1 MSFFVVKKA
10 MIRFI
15 FLCFLFFISLNGYS
29 QLQRKVQFG
38 ARVEYVTENGNSGCK
53 VQQVVRGTSVALKLQ
68 EKDLIVKIGNST
80 FASTD
85 EFIRLFMEYSPDQEV
100 QLTVLRGKKK
110 LVLKA
115 KAIARPYETDD
126 NATVIYDEANY
137 KGGQLRVIIN
147 KPFKETK
154 MPAMLFI
161 PGYTCSSIDEL
172 TNDHPYKRIIDAY
185 VDAGYVTLRIEKS
198 GLGDSKNT
206 PPCESCDLLD
216 EIENFE
222 VGLKKLKTLSYV
234 DTNQI
239 IIVGHSMGGIIA
251 PALSAKNQVAG
262 VVVYGTTAKSW
273 FEYQIEMYRVQN
285 ALAGMNPIEV
295 EQSVLEQYDLNY
307 RYFVKKEKLED
318 LAKDPKADSVL
329 RTSWEYDGKGKIY
342 SRNAEYW
349 RQIQDYP
356 HLENWKNTKAKV
368 LVQFG
373 ESDFQA
379 FSRADH
385 QQIVN
390 TVNHFHPGNAI
401 LKTYPSTDHFF
412 AKSGTMQEAYNKFS
426 NGQIQQLFD
435 EYNQE
440 VGLSAVQWS
449 NDVLSKKDE
458 TILPEKGWKKLNT
471 ERYSGKQ
478 DDIAFINEKEGW
490 YVNGYGSIYHTQ
502 NGGETWEKQLEKK
515 GTFFRCI
522 AFVDSLRGFAGTVG
536 TDYFPDVTDTIPLYG
551 TTDGGKTWNPV
562 SYAGPYVKGL
572 CAMDIVK
579 EQYINHGKIDYKIH
593 IFGVGRVGSPA
604 NMMVSHDGGLTW
616 TSNSMNKEC
625 KMLFDIKMFDKNTGF
640 ACAASDEDM
649 GKSNALILKTSNGGK
664 TWKKVYQSKRPFE
677 GTWKASFPTEKTG
690 YVTIQ
695 SYNPDPNVKQQ
706 RIAKTT
712 DGGETWK
719 EINLVENAG
728 AREFGIGFIDE
739 NHGFVGTMNSGYETK
754 DGGLTWTPINLGM
767 ACNKIRIYRDANGKI
782 YGYAIGVEVLKF

>member
-1 MSFFVVKKA
+1 MP
-10 MIRFI
+10 RFI
-15 FLCFLFFISLNGYS
+15 LFLLFGISLFQTS
-29 QLQRKVQFG
+29 AQLTRKPLFG
-38 ARVEYVTENGNSGCK
+38 ARIEYVNENATSGCK
-53 VQQVVRGTSVALKLQ
+53 VVQVVRGTSVELKLQ
-68 EKDLIVKIGNST
+68 ENDIILKIGDKDFKS
-80 FASTD
+80 SE
-85 EFIRLFMEYSPDQEV
+85 EFTKLFLNCTPGQEV
-100 QLTVLRGKKK
+100 QLSVLRGKKK
-110 LVLKA
+110 ITLKA
-115 KAIARPYETDD
+115 KVVARPFETDD
-126 NATVIYDEANY
+126 NAEVIYDEANFR
-137 KGGQLRVIIN
+137 GGQLRVIIN
-147 KPFKETK
+147 KPFKENK
-154 MPAMLFI
+154 MPAMLFV

-185 VDAGYVTLRIEKS
+185 VDAGYTTMRIEKS

-222 VGLKKLKTLSYV
+222 VGLKKLKTLPYV

-239 IIVGHSMGGIIA
+239 IIVGHSMGGIIV
-251 PALSAKNQVAG
+251 PAISAKNNVAG

-273 FEYQIEMYRVQN
+273 FEYQLEMYRVQN

-295 EQSVLEQYDLNY
+295 EQSVVEQYDLNY
-307 RYFVKKEKLED
+307 RYFVQKESLEE
-318 LAKDPKADSVL
+318 LAKDAKADSVL
-329 RTSWEYDGKGKIY
+329 RSVWGYDGKGKIY
-342 SRNAEYW
+342 DRNAEYW

-379 FSRADH
+379 FSKADH

-390 TVNHFHPGNAI
+390 TVNYFHPGNATLI
-401 LKTYPSTDHFF
+401 SYPSTDHYF
-412 AKSGTMQEAYNKFS
+412 AKSGTMQEAYDKFV

-440 VGLSAVQWS
+440 VGLSAVKWS
-449 NDVLSKKDE
+449 NEILSKKDE
-458 TILPEKGWKKLNT
+458 VIVTEKGWKKINT
-471 ERYSGKQ
+471 ERYPGKQ
-478 DDIAFINEKEGW
+478 DDITFINEKEGW

-536 TDYFPDVTDTIPLYG
+536 TDYFPNVTDTIPLYG
-551 TTDGGKTWNPV
+551 TSDGGKTWNPV

-579 EQYINHGKIDYKIH
+579 EQFINHGKTDYKVH
-593 IFGVGRVGSPA
+593 IYAVGRVGSPA
-604 NMMVSHDGGLTW
+604 NLMVSHDGGLTW
-616 TSNSMNKEC
+616 TSNSMNKDC
-625 KMLFDIKMFDKNTGF
+625 KMLFDIKMFDKNNGF
-640 ACAASDEDM
+640 ACAASDEDLE
-649 GKSNALILKTSNGGK
+649 KSNAVILKTSDGGK
-664 TWKKVYQSKRPFE
+664 SWKKVYQSERPFE
-677 GTWKASFPTEKTG
+677 CTWKASFPTKDVG

-695 SYNPDPNVKQQ
+695 SYNPDSNVKQQ

-712 DGGETWK
+712 DGGNTWN
-719 EINLVENAG
+719 EINLIEDAG

-754 DGGLTWTPINLGM
+754 DGGLTWAPVNLGK
-767 ACNKIRIYRDANGKI
+767 ACNKIRIYKDASGKV
-782 YGYAIGVEVLKF
+782 YGYSIGVDVMKGVFE

>member
-1 MSFFVVKKA
+1 MKN
-10 MIRFI
+10 
-15 FLCFLFFISLNGYS
+15 LFLFFSICSLNLLFS
-29 QLQRKVQFG
+29 QSLQRKVSFG
-38 ARVEYVTENGNSGCK
+38 ARVEYVTENGTSGCK
-53 VQQVVRGTSVALKLQ
+53 VKQVARGTSVALKLQ

-85 EFIRLFMEYSPDQEV
+85 EFTQQFLTYSPNQEV
-100 QLTVLRGKKK
+100 QVTVLRGKKK
-110 LVLKA
+110 LILKA
-115 KAIARPYETDD
+115 KAVARPYETDD
-126 NATVIYDEANY
+126 NATVIYDEVAY

-147 KPFKETK
+147 KPFKENK

-161 PGYTCSSIDEL
+161 PGYTCSSIDDL
-172 TNDHPYKRIIDAY
+172 PNYHPYKRIVDAY
-185 VDAGYVTLRIEKS
+185 VDAGYVTLRVEKS

-222 VGLKKLKTLSYV
+222 AGLKKLKSLPYV
-234 DTNQI
+234 DPNQI
-239 IIVGHSMGGIIA
+239 IIVGHSMGGIVA
-251 PALSAKNQVAG
+251 PAISAKNKVAG

-285 ALAGMNPIEV
+285 ALSGMNPIEV
-295 EQSVLEQYDLNY
+295 EQSVIAQYDLNY

-318 LAKDPKADSVL
+318 IAKETKADSIL

-356 HLENWKNTKAKV
+356 HLENWKNTTAKV

-379 FSRADH
+379 FSKADH

-390 TVNHFHPGNAI
+390 TVNFFNPGNAT
-401 LKTYPSTDHFF
+401 LMTYPSTDHFY

-440 VGLSAVQWS
+440 VGLSAVKWS
-449 NDVLSKKDE
+449 NEVLSKKDV
-458 TILPEKGWKKLNT
+458 TTLPEKGWKKLNT
-471 ERYSGKQ
+471 ERYPGKQ
-478 DDIAFINEKEGW
+478 DDITFINEKEGW
-490 YVNGYGSIYHTQ
+490 YVNGYGSIYNTK

-515 GTFFRCI
+515 GTFFRSI
-522 AFVDSLRGFAGTVG
+522 AFVDNLVGFAGTVG
-536 TDYFPDVTDTIPLYG
+536 TDYFPNVTDSIPLYG
-551 TTDGGKTWNPV
+551 TRDGGKTWKPV
-562 SYAGPYVKGL
+562 DYKGPYVKGL
-572 CAMDIVK
+572 CAIDIVK

-593 IFGVGRVGSPA
+593 IYAVGRVGSPA
-604 NMMVSHDGGLTW
+604 NMMVSHDGGETW
-616 TSNSMNKEC
+616 TSNSMNNDC
-625 KMLFDIKMFDKNTGF
+625 KMLFDIKMFDKNNGF
-640 ACAASDEDM
+640 VCAASDEDM
-649 GKSNALILKTSNGGK
+649 EKSNALILKTSDGGK
-664 TWKKVYQSKRPFE
+664 TWKKVYQSNRPFE
-677 GTWKASFPTEKTG
+677 GTWKASFPTKEVG

-712 DGGETWK
+712 DGGETWN
-719 EINLVENAG
+719 EINLVEDAG

-739 NHGFVGTMNSGYETK
+739 NHGFVGTMNTGYETK
-754 DGGLTWTPINLGM
+754 DGGKTWTKVNLGM
-767 ACNKIRIYRDANGKI
+767 ACNKIRIYKDANGKT
-782 YGYAIGVEVLKF
+782 YGYAIGVDVLKGEF

>member
-1 MSFFVVKKA
+1 MKN
-10 MIRFI
+10 
-15 FLCFLFFISLNGYS
+15 LFLFFSICSLNLLFS
-29 QLQRKVQFG
+29 QSLQRKVQFG
-38 ARVEYVTENGNSGCK
+38 ARVEYVTENGTSGCK
-53 VQQVVRGTSVALKLQ
+53 VKQVARGTSVALKLL
-68 EKDLIVKIGNST
+68 ENDLIVKIGNST

-85 EFIRLFMEYSPDQEV
+85 EFTQKFLTYSPNQEV

-115 KAIARPYETDD
+115 KAVARPYETDD
-126 NATVIYDEANY
+126 NATVIYDEVAY

-147 KPFKETK
+147 KPFKENK

-161 PGYTCSSIDEL
+161 PGYTCSSIDDL
-172 TNDHPYKRIIDAY
+172 PTYHPYKRIVDAY
-185 VDAGYVTLRIEKS
+185 VDAGYVTLRVEKS

-222 VGLKKLKTLSYV
+222 VGLKKLKSLPYV
-234 DTNQI
+234 DPNQI
-239 IIVGHSMGGIIA
+239 IIVGHSMGGIVA
-251 PALSAKNQVAG
+251 PAISAKNKVAG

-285 ALAGMNPIEV
+285 ALSGMNPIEV
-295 EQSVLEQYDLNY
+295 EQSVIAQYDLNY

-318 LAKDPKADSVL
+318 IAKETKADSIL

-356 HLENWKNTKAKV
+356 HLENWKNTTAKV

-379 FSRADH
+379 FSKADH

-390 TVNHFHPGNAI
+390 TVNFFNPGNAT
-401 LKTYPSTDHFF
+401 LMTYPSTDHFY

-440 VGLSAVQWS
+440 VGLSAVKWS
-449 NDVLSKKDE
+449 NEVLSKKDV
-458 TILPEKGWKKLNT
+458 TTLPEKGWKKLNT
-471 ERYSGKQ
+471 ERYPGKQ
-478 DDIAFINEKEGW
+478 DDITFINEKEGW
-490 YVNGYGSIYHTQ
+490 YVNGYGSIYNTK

-515 GTFFRCI
+515 GTFFRTI
-522 AFVDSLRGFAGTVG
+522 AFVDNLVGFAGTVG
-536 TDYFPDVTDTIPLYG
+536 TDYFPNVTDSIPLYG
-551 TTDGGKTWNPV
+551 TRDGGKTWKPV
-562 SYAGPYVKGL
+562 DYKGPYVKGL
-572 CAMDIVK
+572 CAIDIVK

-593 IFGVGRVGSPA
+593 IYAVGRVGSPA
-604 NMMVSHDGGLTW
+604 NMMVSHDGGATW
-616 TSNSMNKEC
+616 TSNSMNNDC
-625 KMLFDIKMFDKNTGF
+625 KMLFDIKMFDKNNGF
-640 ACAASDEDM
+640 VCAASDEDM
-649 GKSNALILKTSNGGK
+649 EKSNALILKTSDGGK
-664 TWKKVYQSKRPFE
+664 TWKKVYQSNRPFE
-677 GTWKASFPTEKTG
+677 GTWKASFPTKEVG

-719 EINLVENAG
+719 EINLVEDAG

-739 NHGFVGTMNSGYETK
+739 NHGFVGTMNTGYETK
-754 DGGLTWTPINLGM
+754 DGGKTWTKVNLGM
-767 ACNKIRIYRDANGKI
+767 ACNKIRIYKDANGKV
-782 YGYAIGVEVLKF
+782 YGYAIGVDVLKGEF

>member
-1 MSFFVVKKA
+1 
-10 MIRFI
+10 MIRLI
-15 FLCFLFFISLNGYS
+15 YLCFLFFISVNGYS

-38 ARVEYVTENGNSGCK
+38 ARVEYVTENGTSGCK
-53 VQQVVRGTSVALKLQ
+53 VLQVARGTSVALKLQ

-80 FASTD
+80 FASTA
-85 EFIRLFMEYSPDQEV
+85 EFNQQFLTYSPNQEV
-100 QLTVLRGKKK
+100 QLTVLRGKNK

-115 KAIARPYETDD
+115 KAVARPYETDD
-126 NATVIYDEANY
+126 NATVIYDEAPY

-147 KPFKETK
+147 KPIKENK

-161 PGYTCSSIDEL
+161 PGYTCSSIDDL
-172 TNDHPYKRIIDAY
+172 SNNHPYKRIVDAY

-206 PPCESCDLLD
+206 HPCESCDLLD

-222 VGLKKLKTLSYV
+222 VGLKKLKSLPYV
-234 DTNQI
+234 DSNQI
-239 IIVGHSMGGIIA
+239 IIVGHSMGGIVA
-251 PALSAKNQVAG
+251 PAISAKNKVAG

-295 EQSVLEQYDLNY
+295 EQSVIAQYDLNY
-307 RYFVKKEKLED
+307 RYFLKKEKLED
-318 LAKDPKADSVL
+318 IAKDTKADSIL

-390 TVNHFHPGNAI
+390 TVNYFNPGNAT
-401 LKTYPSTDHFF
+401 LMTYPSTDHFF
-412 AKSGTMQEAYNKFS
+412 AKSGTSQEAYNKFA

-435 EYNQE
+435 EYNHE
-440 VGLSAVQWS
+440 VGLSAVKWS
-449 NDVLSKKDE
+449 NEILSKKDE
-458 TILPEKGWKKLNT
+458 VRLPEKGWKKLNT
-471 ERYSGKQ
+471 ERYPGKQ
-478 DDIAFINEKEGW
+478 DDITFINENEGW
-490 YVNGYGSIYHTQ
+490 YVNGYGSIYHTK
-502 NGGETWEKQLEKK
+502 NSGETWEKQLEKK

-551 TTDGGKTWNPV
+551 TIDGGKTWNPV

-579 EQYINHGKIDYKIH
+579 EQYINHGKSDYKIH
-593 IFGVGRVGSPA
+593 IYGVGRVGSPA
-604 NMMVSHDGGLTW
+604 NMMVSHDGGLNW
-616 TSNSMNKEC
+616 TSNSMNKDC
-625 KMLFDIKMFDKNTGF
+625 KMLFDIKMFDKNNGIV
-640 ACAASDEDM
+640 CAASDEDM
-649 GKSNALILKTSNGGK
+649 EKSNALILKTSDGGK
-664 TWKKVYQSKRPFE
+664 TWKKVYQSNRPFE
-677 GTWKASFPTEKTG
+677 GTWKASFPTKEVG

-712 DGGETWK
+712 DGGETWN
-719 EINLVENAG
+719 EINLVEDAG

-754 DGGLTWTPINLGM
+754 DGGKTWTKVNLGM
-767 ACNKIRIYRDANGKI
+767 ACNKIRIYKDANRKV
-782 YGYAIGVEVLKF
+782 YGYAIGVDVMKGEF

>member
-1 MSFFVVKKA
+1 MKN
-10 MIRFI
+10 
-15 FLCFLFFISLNGYS
+15 LFLFFSICSFNLLYSQSLN
-29 QLQRKVQFG
+29 RKVQFG
-38 ARVEYVTENGNSGCK
+38 ARVEYVTENGISGCK
-53 VQQVVRGTSVALKLQ
+53 VLQVARGTSVKLKLQ

-80 FASTD
+80 FTSTE
-85 EFIRLFMEYSPDQEV
+85 EFTQQFLTYAPNQEV
-100 QLTVLRGKKK
+100 QLTVLRNQKN

-115 KAIARPYETDD
+115 KALARPYETDD
-126 NATVIYDEANY
+126 NATVIYDEVAY

-147 KPFKETK
+147 KPFKENK

-172 TNDHPYKRIIDAY
+172 TNYHPYKRIVDAY

-206 PPCESCDLLD
+206 PPCGDCDLLD

-222 VGLKKLKTLSYV
+222 VGLKKLKSLPYV
-234 DTNQI
+234 DPNQI
-239 IIVGHSMGGIIA
+239 IIVGHSMGGIVA
-251 PALSAKNQVAG
+251 PAISAKNKVAG

-285 ALAGMNPIEV
+285 ELAGLNPIEV
-295 EQSVLEQYDLNY
+295 EQSVIAQYDVNY

-318 LAKDPKADSVL
+318 IAKNSAADSIL
-329 RTSWEYDGKGKIY
+329 RNSWEYDGKGKIY

-356 HLENWKNTKAKV
+356 HLQNWKNTTAKV

-379 FSRADH
+379 FSKADH

-390 TVNHFHPGNAI
+390 TVNFFNPGNATLI
-401 LKTYPSTDHFF
+401 TYPSTDHYF

-440 VGLSAVQWS
+440 VGLSAVKWS
-449 NDVLSKKDE
+449 NEVIAKKDE
-458 TILPEKGWKKLNT
+458 IKVPVKGWKKLKT
-471 ERYSGKQ
+471 ERYPGKQ
-478 DDIAFINEKEGW
+478 DDITFINENEGW
-490 YVNGYGSIYHTQ
+490 YVNGYGSIYHTK

-522 AFVDSLRGFAGTVG
+522 AFVDSLVGFAGTVG
-536 TDYFPDVTDTIPLYG
+536 TDYFPDVADTIPLYG
-551 TTDGGKTWNPV
+551 TKDGGKTWRSV
-562 SYAGPYVKGL
+562 SYTGAYVKGL
-572 CAMDIVK
+572 CAIDIVR

-593 IFGVGRVGSPA
+593 IYAVGRVGSPA
-604 NMMVSHDGGLTW
+604 NMMVSHDGGATW
-616 TSNSMNKEC
+616 TSNSMNNDC
-625 KMLFDIKMFDKNTGF
+625 KMLFDIKMFDKNNGIV
-640 ACAASDEDM
+640 CAASDEDLE
-649 GKSNALILKTSNGGK
+649 KSNALILKTSDGGK
-664 TWKKVYQSKRPFE
+664 TWKKVYQSNRPFE
-677 GTWKASFPTEKTG
+677 GTWKASFPTKELG

-712 DGGETWK
+712 DGGETWN
-719 EINLVENAG
+719 EINLVEDAG

-754 DGGLTWTPINLGM
+754 DGGKTWAKVNLGM
-767 ACNKIRIYRDANGKI
+767 ACNKIRIYKNANGKT
-782 YGYAIGVEVLKF
+782 YGYAIGVDVLKGEF

>member
-1 MSFFVVKKA
+1 
-10 MIRFI
+10 MIRLI
-15 FLCFLFFISLNGYS
+15 YLCFLFFISVNGYS

-38 ARVEYVTENGNSGCK
+38 ARVEFVTENGASGCK
-53 VQQVVRGTSVALKLQ
+53 VLQVVRGTSAALKLQ

-85 EFIRLFMEYSPDQEV
+85 EFTRLFTGYSPDQEV

-115 KAIARPYETDD
+115 KAVARRYETDD
-126 NATVIYDEANY
+126 NASVIYDEAPY

-147 KPFKETK
+147 KPFKENK

-172 TNDHPYKRIIDAY
+172 TNDHPYKRIVDAY

-222 VGLKKLKTLSYV
+222 VGLKKLKSLPYV

-251 PALSAKNQVAG
+251 PAISAKNKVAG

-273 FEYQIEMYRVQN
+273 FEYQIEMHRVQN

-295 EQSVLEQYDLNY
+295 EQSVIEQYDLNY

-329 RTSWEYDGKGKIY
+329 RMSWEYDGNGKIY

-379 FSRADH
+379 FSKADH

-390 TVNHFHPGNAI
+390 TINYFNPGNAT
-401 LKTYPSTDHFF
+401 LMTYPSTDHFF
-412 AKSGTMQEAYNKFS
+412 AKSGTMQEAYNKFA

-435 EYNQE
+435 EYNNE
-440 VGLSAVQWS
+440 VGLSAVKWS
-449 NDVLSKKDE
+449 NEILSKKDE
-458 TILPEKGWKKLNT
+458 VELTEKGWKKLDT
-471 ERYSGKQ
+471 ERYPGKQ
-478 DDIAFINEKEGW
+478 DDIAFIGENEGW
-490 YVNGYGSIYHTQ
+490 YVNGYGSIYHTK
-502 NGGETWEKQLEKK
+502 NGGVTWEKQLEKK

-522 AFVDSLRGFAGTVG
+522 AFVDSLNGFAGTVG
-536 TDYFPDVTDTIPLYG
+536 TDYFPNVTDSIPLYG
-551 TTDGGKTWNPV
+551 TRDGGKTWMPV
-562 SYAGPYVKGL
+562 DYKGPYVKGL
-572 CAMDIVK
+572 CAIDIVK

-593 IFGVGRVGSPA
+593 IYAVGRVGSPA
-604 NMMVSHDGGLTW
+604 NMMVSHDGGETW
-616 TSNSMNKEC
+616 TSNSMNNDC
-625 KMLFDIKMFDKNTGF
+625 KMLFDIKMFDKNYGF
-640 ACAASDEDM
+640 VCAASDEDM
-649 GKSNALILKTSNGGK
+649 EKSNALILKTRDGGK
-664 TWKKVYQSKRPFE
+664 TWKKVYQSNRPFE
-677 GTWKASFPTEKTG
+677 GTWKASFPTKEVG

-695 SYNPDPNVKQQ
+695 SYNPNPNVKQQ

-712 DGGETWK
+712 DGGETWQ
-719 EINLVENAG
+719 EINLVADAG

-739 NHGFVGTMNSGYETK
+739 NHGFVGTMNTGYETK
-754 DGGLTWTPINLGM
+754 DGGKTWTTVNLGM
-767 ACNKIRIYRDANGKI
+767 ACNKIRIYKDANGKT
-782 YGYAIGVEVLKF
+782 YGYAIGVDVMKGEF

>member
-1 MSFFVVKKA
+1 MP
-10 MIRFI
+10 RFI
-15 FLCFLFFISLNGYS
+15 LFLLFGISLFQTS
-29 QLQRKVQFG
+29 AQLTRKPLFG
-38 ARVEYVTENGNSGCK
+38 ARIEYVNENATSGCK
-53 VQQVVRGTSVALKLQ
+53 VVQVVRGTSVELKLQ
-68 EKDLIVKIGNST
+68 ENDIILKIGDKDFKS
-80 FASTD
+80 SE
-85 EFIRLFMEYSPDQEV
+85 EFTKLFLNYTPGQEV
-100 QLTVLRGKKK
+100 QLSVLRGKKK
-110 LVLKA
+110 ITLKA
-115 KAIARPYETDD
+115 KVVARPFETDD
-126 NATVIYDEANY
+126 NAEVIYDEANFR
-137 KGGQLRVIIN
+137 GGQLRVIIN
-147 KPFKETK
+147 KPFKENK
-154 MPAMLFI
+154 MPAMLFV

-185 VDAGYVTLRIEKS
+185 VDAGYTTMRIEKS

-222 VGLKKLKTLSYV
+222 VGLKKLKTLPYV

-239 IIVGHSMGGIIA
+239 IIVGHSMGGIIV
-251 PALSAKNQVAG
+251 PAISAKNNVAG

-273 FEYQIEMYRVQN
+273 FEYQLEMYRVQN

-295 EQSVLEQYDLNY
+295 EQSVVEQYDLNY
-307 RYFVKKEKLED
+307 RYFVQKESLEE
-318 LAKDPKADSVL
+318 LAKDAKADSVL
-329 RTSWEYDGKGKIY
+329 RSVWGYDGKGKIY
-342 SRNAEYW
+342 DRNAEYW

-379 FSRADH
+379 FSKADH

-390 TVNHFHPGNAI
+390 TVNYFHPGNATLI
-401 LKTYPSTDHFF
+401 SYPSTDHYF
-412 AKSGTMQEAYNKFS
+412 AKSGTMQEAYDKFV

-440 VGLSAVQWS
+440 VGLSAVKWS
-449 NDVLSKKDE
+449 NEILSKKDE
-458 TILPEKGWKKLNT
+458 VIVTEKGWKKINT
-471 ERYSGKQ
+471 ERYPGKQ
-478 DDIAFINEKEGW
+478 DDITFINEKEGW

-536 TDYFPDVTDTIPLYG
+536 TDYFPNVTDTIPLYG
-551 TTDGGKTWNPV
+551 TSDGGKTWNPV

-579 EQYINHGKIDYKIH
+579 EQFINHGKTDYKVH
-593 IFGVGRVGSPA
+593 IYAVGRVGSPA
-604 NMMVSHDGGLTW
+604 NLMVSHDGGLTW
-616 TSNSMNKEC
+616 TSNSMNKDC
-625 KMLFDIKMFDKNTGF
+625 KMLFDIKMFDKNNGF
-640 ACAASDEDM
+640 ACAASDEDLE
-649 GKSNALILKTSNGGK
+649 KSNAVILKTSDGGK
-664 TWKKVYQSKRPFE
+664 SWKKVYQSERPFE
-677 GTWKASFPTEKTG
+677 CTWKASFPTKDVG

-695 SYNPDPNVKQQ
+695 SYNPDSNVKQQ

-712 DGGETWK
+712 DGGNTWN
-719 EINLVENAG
+719 EINLIEDAG

-754 DGGLTWTPINLGM
+754 DGGLTWAPVNLGK
-767 ACNKIRIYRDANGKI
+767 ACNKIRIYKDASGKV
-782 YGYAIGVEVLKF
+782 YGYSIGVDVMKGVFE

>member
-1 MSFFVVKKA
+1 MKN
-10 MIRFI
+10 
-15 FLCFLFFISLNGYS
+15 LFLFFSICSLNLLFS
-29 QLQRKVQFG
+29 QSLQRKVQFG
-38 ARVEYVTENGNSGCK
+38 ARVEYVTENGTSGCK
-53 VQQVVRGTSVALKLQ
+53 VLQVARGTSVALKLQ

-85 EFIRLFMEYSPDQEV
+85 EFTQQFLTYSPNQEV
-100 QLTVLRGKKK
+100 QVTVLRGKKK
-110 LVLKA
+110 LILKA
-115 KAIARPYETDD
+115 KAVARPYETDD
-126 NATVIYDEANY
+126 NATVIYDEVAY

-147 KPFKETK
+147 KPFKENK

-161 PGYTCSSIDEL
+161 PGYTCSSIDDL
-172 TNDHPYKRIIDAY
+172 PTYHPYKRIVDAY
-185 VDAGYVTLRIEKS
+185 VDAGYVTLRVEKS

-222 VGLKKLKTLSYV
+222 VGLKKLKSLPYV
-234 DTNQI
+234 DPNQI
-239 IIVGHSMGGIIA
+239 IIVGHSMGGIVA
-251 PALSAKNQVAG
+251 PAISAKNKVAG

-285 ALAGMNPIEV
+285 ALSGMNPIEV
-295 EQSVLEQYDLNY
+295 EQSVIAQYDLNY

-318 LAKDPKADSVL
+318 IAKETKADSIL

-356 HLENWKNTKAKV
+356 HLENWKNTTAKV

-379 FSRADH
+379 FSKADH

-390 TVNHFHPGNAI
+390 TVNFFNPGKAT
-401 LKTYPSTDHFF
+401 LMTYPSTDHFY

-440 VGLSAVQWS
+440 VGLSAVKWS
-449 NDVLSKKDE
+449 NEVLSKKDV
-458 TILPEKGWKKLNT
+458 TTLPEKGWKKLNT
-471 ERYSGKQ
+471 ERYPGKQ
-478 DDIAFINEKEGW
+478 DDITFINEKEGW
-490 YVNGYGSIYHTQ
+490 YVNGYGSIYNTK

-515 GTFFRCI
+515 GTFFRTI
-522 AFVDSLRGFAGTVG
+522 AFVDNLVGFAGTVG
-536 TDYFPDVTDTIPLYG
+536 TDYFPNVTDSIPLYG
-551 TTDGGKTWNPV
+551 TRDGGKTWKSV
-562 SYAGPYVKGL
+562 DYKGPYVKGL
-572 CAMDIVK
+572 CAIDIVK

-593 IFGVGRVGSPA
+593 IYAVGRVGSPA
-604 NMMVSHDGGLTW
+604 NMMVSHDGGATW
-616 TSNSMNKEC
+616 TSNSMNNDC
-625 KMLFDIKMFDKNTGF
+625 KMLFDIKMFDKNNGF
-640 ACAASDEDM
+640 VCAASDEDM
-649 GKSNALILKTSNGGK
+649 EKSNALILKTSDGGK
-664 TWKKVYQSKRPFE
+664 TWKKVYQSNRPFE
-677 GTWKASFPTEKTG
+677 GTWKASFPTKEVG

-695 SYNPDPNVKQQ
+695 SYNPDPSVKQQ

-712 DGGETWK
+712 DGGETWN
-719 EINLVENAG
+719 EINLVEDAG

-739 NHGFVGTMNSGYETK
+739 NHGFVGTMNTGYETK
-754 DGGLTWTPINLGM
+754 DGGKTWTKVNLGM
-767 ACNKIRIYRDANGKI
+767 ACNKIRIYKDANWKT
-782 YGYAIGVEVLKF
+782 YGYAIGVDVFKFN

>member
-1 MSFFVVKKA
+1 
-10 MIRFI
+10 MIRLI
-15 FLCFLFFISLNGYS
+15 YLCFLFFISVNGYS

-38 ARVEYVTENGNSGCK
+38 ARVEFVTENGASGCK
-53 VQQVVRGTSVALKLQ
+53 VLQVVRGTSAALKLQ

-85 EFIRLFMEYSPDQEV
+85 EFTRLFTGYSPDQEV

-115 KAIARPYETDD
+115 KAVARRYETDD
-126 NATVIYDEANY
+126 NASVIYDEAPY

-147 KPFKETK
+147 KPFKENK

-172 TNDHPYKRIIDAY
+172 TNDHPYKRIVDAY

-222 VGLKKLKTLSYV
+222 VGLKKLKSLPYV

-251 PALSAKNQVAG
+251 PAISAKNKVAG

-273 FEYQIEMYRVQN
+273 FEYQIEMHRVQN

-295 EQSVLEQYDLNY
+295 EQSVIEQYDLNY

-329 RTSWEYDGKGKIY
+329 RMNWEYDGNGKIY

-379 FSRADH
+379 FSKADH

-390 TVNHFHPGNAI
+390 TVNYFNPGNAT
-401 LKTYPSTDHFF
+401 LMTYPSTDHFF
-412 AKSGTMQEAYNKFS
+412 AKSGTMQEAYNKFA

-435 EYNQE
+435 EYNNE
-440 VGLSAVQWS
+440 VGLSAVKWS
-449 NDVLSKKDE
+449 NEILSKKDE
-458 TILPEKGWKKLNT
+458 VELTEKGWKKLDT
-471 ERYSGKQ
+471 ERYPGKQ
-478 DDIAFINEKEGW
+478 DDITFIGENEGW
-490 YVNGYGSIYHTQ
+490 YVNGYGSIYHTK
-502 NGGETWEKQLEKK
+502 NGGVTWEKQLEKK

-522 AFVDSLRGFAGTVG
+522 AFVDSLNGFAGTVG
-536 TDYFPDVTDTIPLYG
+536 TDYFPNVTDSIPLYG
-551 TTDGGKTWNPV
+551 TRDGGKTWMPV
-562 SYAGPYVKGL
+562 DYKGPYVKGL
-572 CAMDIVK
+572 CAIDIVK

-593 IFGVGRVGSPA
+593 IYAVGRVGSPA
-604 NMMVSHDGGLTW
+604 NMMVSHDGGETW
-616 TSNSMNKEC
+616 TSNSMNNDC
-625 KMLFDIKMFDKNTGF
+625 KMLFDIKMFDKNYGF
-640 ACAASDEDM
+640 VCAASDEDM
-649 GKSNALILKTSNGGK
+649 EKSNALILKTRDGGK
-664 TWKKVYQSKRPFE
+664 TWKKVYQSNRPFE
-677 GTWKASFPTEKTG
+677 GTWKASFPTKEVG

-695 SYNPDPNVKQQ
+695 SYNPNPNVKQQ

-712 DGGETWK
+712 DGGETWQ
-719 EINLVENAG
+719 EINLVADAG

-739 NHGFVGTMNSGYETK
+739 NHGFVGTMNTGYETK
-754 DGGLTWTPINLGM
+754 DGGKTWTTVNLGM
-767 ACNKIRIYRDANGKI
+767 ACNKIRIYKDANGKT
-782 YGYAIGVEVLKF
+782 YGYAIGVDVLKGEF

>member
-1 MSFFVVKKA
+1 
-10 MIRFI
+10 MIRLI
-15 FLCFLFFISLNGYS
+15 YLCFLFFISVNGYS

-38 ARVEYVTENGNSGCK
+38 ARVEFVTENGASGCK
-53 VQQVVRGTSVALKLQ
+53 VLQVVRGTSAALKLQ

-85 EFIRLFMEYSPDQEV
+85 EFTRLFTGYSPDQEV

-115 KAIARPYETDD
+115 KAVARRYETDD
-126 NATVIYDEANY
+126 NASVIYDEAPY

-147 KPFKETK
+147 KPFKENK

-172 TNDHPYKRIIDAY
+172 TNDHPYKRIVDAY

-222 VGLKKLKTLSYV
+222 VGLKKLKSLPYV

-251 PALSAKNQVAG
+251 PAISAKNKVAG

-273 FEYQIEMYRVQN
+273 FEYQIEMHRVQN

-295 EQSVLEQYDLNY
+295 EQSVIEQYDLNY

-329 RTSWEYDGKGKIY
+329 RISWEYDGNGKIY

-379 FSRADH
+379 FSKADH

-390 TVNHFHPGNAI
+390 TVNYFNPGNAT
-401 LKTYPSTDHFF
+401 LMTYPSTDHFF
-412 AKSGTMQEAYNKFS
+412 AKSGTMQEAYNKFA

-435 EYNQE
+435 EYNNE
-440 VGLSAVQWS
+440 VGLSAVKWS
-449 NDVLSKKDE
+449 NEILSKKDE
-458 TILPEKGWKKLNT
+458 VELTEKGWKKLDT
-471 ERYSGKQ
+471 ERYPGKQ
-478 DDIAFINEKEGW
+478 DDIAFIGENEGW
-490 YVNGYGSIYHTQ
+490 YVNGYGSIYHTK
-502 NGGETWEKQLEKK
+502 NGGVTWEKQLEKK

-522 AFVDSLRGFAGTVG
+522 AFVDSLNGFAGTVG
-536 TDYFPDVTDTIPLYG
+536 TDYFPNVTDSIPLYG
-551 TTDGGKTWNPV
+551 TRDGGKTWMPV
-562 SYAGPYVKGL
+562 DYKGPYVKGL
-572 CAMDIVK
+572 CAIDIVK

-593 IFGVGRVGSPA
+593 IYAVGRVGSPA
-604 NMMVSHDGGLTW
+604 NMMVSHDGGETW
-616 TSNSMNKEC
+616 TSNSMNNDC
-625 KMLFDIKMFDKNTGF
+625 KMLFDIKMFDKNYGF
-640 ACAASDEDM
+640 VCAASDEDM
-649 GKSNALILKTSNGGK
+649 EKSNALILKTRDGGK
-664 TWKKVYQSKRPFE
+664 TWKKVYQSNRPFE
-677 GTWKASFPTEKTG
+677 GTWKASFPTKEVG

-695 SYNPDPNVKQQ
+695 SYNPNPNVKQQ

-712 DGGETWK
+712 DGGETWQ
-719 EINLVENAG
+719 EINLVADAG

-739 NHGFVGTMNSGYETK
+739 NHGFVGTMNTGYETK
-754 DGGLTWTPINLGM
+754 DGGKTWTTVNLGM
-767 ACNKIRIYRDANGKI
+767 ACNKIRIYKDANGKT
-782 YGYAIGVEVLKF
+782 YGYAIGVDVLKGEF

>member
-1 MSFFVVKKA
+1 
-10 MIRFI
+10 MIRLI
-15 FLCFLFFISLNGYS
+15 YLCFLFFISVNGYS

-38 ARVEYVTENGNSGCK
+38 ARVEFVTENGASGCK
-53 VQQVVRGTSVALKLQ
+53 VLQVVRGTSAALKLQ

-85 EFIRLFMEYSPDQEV
+85 EFTRLFTGYSPDQEV

-115 KAIARPYETDD
+115 KAVARRYETDD
-126 NATVIYDEANY
+126 NASVIYDEAPY

-147 KPFKETK
+147 KPFKENK

-172 TNDHPYKRIIDAY
+172 TNDHPYKRIVDAY

-222 VGLKKLKTLSYV
+222 VGLKKLKSLPYV

-251 PALSAKNQVAG
+251 PAISAKNKVAG

-273 FEYQIEMYRVQN
+273 FEYQIEMHRVQN

-295 EQSVLEQYDLNY
+295 EQSVIEQYDLNY

-329 RTSWEYDGKGKIY
+329 RMSWEYDGNGKIY

-379 FSRADH
+379 FSKADH

-390 TVNHFHPGNAI
+390 TVNYFNPGNAT
-401 LKTYPSTDHFF
+401 LMTYPSTDHFF
-412 AKSGTMQEAYNKFS
+412 AKSGTMQEAYNKFA

-435 EYNQE
+435 EYNNE
-440 VGLSAVQWS
+440 VGLSAVKWS
-449 NDVLSKKDE
+449 NEILSKKDE
-458 TILPEKGWKKLNT
+458 VELTEKGWKKLDT
-471 ERYSGKQ
+471 ERYPGKQ
-478 DDIAFINEKEGW
+478 DDIAFIGENEGW
-490 YVNGYGSIYHTQ
+490 YVNGYGSIYHTK
-502 NGGETWEKQLEKK
+502 NGGVTWEKQLEKK

-522 AFVDSLRGFAGTVG
+522 AFVDSLNGFAGTVG
-536 TDYFPDVTDTIPLYG
+536 TDYFPNVTDSIPLYG
-551 TTDGGKTWNPV
+551 TRDGGKTWMPV
-562 SYAGPYVKGL
+562 DYKGPYVKGL
-572 CAMDIVK
+572 CAIDIVK

-593 IFGVGRVGSPA
+593 IYAVGRVGSPA
-604 NMMVSHDGGLTW
+604 NLMVSHDGGETW
-616 TSNSMNKEC
+616 TSNSMNNDC
-625 KMLFDIKMFDKNTGF
+625 KMLFDIKMFDKNYGF
-640 ACAASDEDM
+640 VCAASDEDM
-649 GKSNALILKTSNGGK
+649 EKSNALILKTRDGGK
-664 TWKKVYQSKRPFE
+664 TWKKVYQSNRPFE
-677 GTWKASFPTEKTG
+677 GTWKASFPTKEVG

-695 SYNPDPNVKQQ
+695 SYNPNPNVKQQ

-712 DGGETWK
+712 DGGETWQ
-719 EINLVENAG
+719 EINLVADAG

-739 NHGFVGTMNSGYETK
+739 NHGFVGTMNTGYETK
-754 DGGLTWTPINLGM
+754 DGGKTWTTVNLGM
-767 ACNKIRIYRDANGKI
+767 ACNKIRIYKDANGKT
-782 YGYAIGVEVLKF
+782 YGYAIGVDVLKGEF

>member
-1 MSFFVVKKA
+1 MLRL
-10 MIRFI
+10 IP
-15 FLCFLFFISLNGYS
+15 LLFFALISLNTLA
-29 QLQRKVQFG
+29 QLQRKPLLG
-38 ARVEYVTENGNSGCK
+38 ARIEYVTENGNSGCK
-53 VQQVVRGTSVALKLQ
+53 VVQVVRGTSVALNLQ
-68 EKDLIVKIGNST
+68 EKDIITKIGEKT
-80 FASTD
+80 FTSAD
-85 EFIRLFMEYSPDQEV
+85 EFISQFLNYEPGKEI
-100 QLTVLRGKKK
+100 QLSVLRGKKK
-110 LVLKA
+110 LTLKA
-115 KAIARPYETDD
+115 KAVARPYETDD

-147 KPFKETK
+147 KPFKENK

-172 TNDHPYKRIIDAY
+172 TSDHPYKRIVDAY

-222 VGLKKLKTLSYV
+222 VGLKKLKSLPYV

-239 IIVGHSMGGIIA
+239 IIVGHSMGGIVA
-251 PALSAKNQVAG
+251 PAISAKHQVAG

-273 FEYQIEMYRVQN
+273 FEYQIEMYRIQN

-307 RYFVKKEKLED
+307 RYFVKKERLED
-318 LAKDPKADSVL
+318 IAKDTKADSVL
-329 RTSWEYDGKGKIY
+329 RTSWEYDGNGKIY

-390 TVNHFHPGNAI
+390 TVNYFNPGNAT
-401 LKTYPSTDHFF
+401 LMTYPSTDHYF
-412 AKSGTMQEAYNKFS
+412 AKSGTMQEAYNKFA

-435 EYNQE
+435 EYNHE
-440 VGLSAVQWS
+440 VGKSAVKWS
-449 NDVLSKKDE
+449 NEILSKKDE
-458 TILPEKGWKKLNT
+458 VKLPEKGWKKLNT
-471 ERYSGKQ
+471 ERYPGKQ
-478 DDIAFINEKEGW
+478 DDIAFINENEGW
-490 YVNGYGSIYHTQ
+490 YVNGYGSIYHTK

-536 TDYFPDVTDTIPLYG
+536 TDYFPNVTDTIPLYG
-551 TTDGGKTWNPV
+551 TTDGGKTWTPV
-562 SYAGPYVKGL
+562 SYSGPYVKGL
-572 CAMDIVK
+572 CAIDIVK
-579 EQYINHGKIDYKIH
+579 EQYINHGKTDYKIH
-593 IFGVGRVGSPA
+593 IYAVGRVGSPA
-604 NMMVSHDGGLTW
+604 NMLVSHDAGLTW
-616 TSNSMNKEC
+616 TSSAVKKG
-625 KMLFDIKMFDKNTGF
+625 KMLFDIDMFDVQNGI
-640 ACAASDEDM
+640 ACSASSADVS
-649 GKSNALILKTSNGGK
+649 KSHALILKTKNGGK
-664 TWKKVYQSKRPFE
+664 TWKKVYQSNRPFE
-677 GTWKASFPTEKTG
+677 TTWKATFPTKDIG
-690 YVTIQ
+690 YITIQ

-706 RIAKTT
+706 RVAKTT
-712 DGGETWK
+712 DGGKNWN
-719 EINLVENAG
+719 EINLVEDAT
-728 AREFGIGFIDE
+728 AREFGIGFINE

-754 DGGLTWTPINLGM
+754 DGGLTWLPVNLGM
-767 ACNKIRIYRDANGKI
+767 ACNKIRIYKDANGKI
-782 YGYAIGVEVLKF
+782 YGYAIGVDVFKGTF

>member
-1 MSFFVVKKA
+1 
-10 MIRFI
+10 
-15 FLCFLFFISLNGYS
+15 
-29 QLQRKVQFG
+29 
-38 ARVEYVTENGNSGCK
+38 
-53 VQQVVRGTSVALKLQ
+53 
-68 EKDLIVKIGNST
+68 
-80 FASTD
+80 
-85 EFIRLFMEYSPDQEV
+85 
-100 QLTVLRGKKK
+100 
-110 LVLKA
+110 
-115 KAIARPYETDD
+115 
-126 NATVIYDEANY
+126 
-137 KGGQLRVIIN
+137 
-147 KPFKETK
+147 
-154 MPAMLFI
+154 
-161 PGYTCSSIDEL
+161 
-172 TNDHPYKRIIDAY
+172 
-185 VDAGYVTLRIEKS
+185 
-198 GLGDSKNT
+198 
-206 PPCESCDLLD
+206 
-216 EIENFE
+216 
-222 VGLKKLKTLSYV
+222 
-234 DTNQI
+234 
-239 IIVGHSMGGIIA
+239 
-251 PALSAKNQVAG
+251 
-262 VVVYGTTAKSW
+262 
-273 FEYQIEMYRVQN
+273 MYRVQN

-379 FSRADH
+379 FSKDDH

-390 TVNHFHPGNAI
+390 TVNYFNPGNAT
-401 LKTYPSTDHFF
+401 LMTYPSTDHFF
-412 AKSGTMQEAYNKFS
+412 AKSGTMQEAYNKFA

-449 NDVLSKKDE
+449 NEVLNKKSE
-458 TILPEKGWKKLNT
+458 VKIEKKGWRKLNT
-471 ERYSGKQ
+471 DRYPGKQ

-782 YGYAIGVEVLKF
+782 YGYAIGVDVMKADF

>member
-1 MSFFVVKKA
+1 
-10 MIRFI
+10 MIRLI
-15 FLCFLFFISLNGYS
+15 YLCFLFFTSVNGYS

-38 ARVEYVTENGNSGCK
+38 ARVEFVTENGASGCK
-53 VQQVVRGTSVALKLQ
+53 VLQVVRGTSAALKLQ

-85 EFIRLFMEYSPDQEV
+85 EFTRLFTGYSPDQEV

-115 KAIARPYETDD
+115 KAVARRYETDD
-126 NATVIYDEANY
+126 NASVIYDEAPY

-147 KPFKETK
+147 KPFKENK

-172 TNDHPYKRIIDAY
+172 TNDHPYKRIVDAY

-222 VGLKKLKTLSYV
+222 VGLKKLKSLPYV

-251 PALSAKNQVAG
+251 PAISAKNKVAG

-273 FEYQIEMYRVQN
+273 FEYQIEMHRVQN

-295 EQSVLEQYDLNY
+295 EQSVIEQYDLNY

-329 RTSWEYDGKGKIY
+329 RMSWEYDGNGKIY

-379 FSRADH
+379 FSKVDH

-390 TVNHFHPGNAI
+390 TVNYFNPGNAT
-401 LKTYPSTDHFF
+401 LMTYPSTDHFF
-412 AKSGTMQEAYNKFS
+412 AKSGKMQEAYNKFA

-435 EYNQE
+435 EYNNE
-440 VGLSAVQWS
+440 VGLSAVKWS
-449 NDVLSKKDE
+449 NEILSKKDE
-458 TILPEKGWKKLNT
+458 VEPTEKGWKKLDT
-471 ERYSGKQ
+471 ERYPGKQ
-478 DDIAFINEKEGW
+478 DDITFIGENEGW
-490 YVNGYGSIYHTQ
+490 YVNGYGSIYHTK
-502 NGGETWEKQLEKK
+502 NGGVTWEKQLEKK

-522 AFVDSLRGFAGTVG
+522 AFVDSLNGFAGTVG
-536 TDYFPDVTDTIPLYG
+536 TDYFPNVTDSIPLYG
-551 TTDGGKTWNPV
+551 TRDGGKTWMPV
-562 SYAGPYVKGL
+562 DYKGPYVKGL
-572 CAMDIVK
+572 CAIDIVK

-593 IFGVGRVGSPA
+593 IYAVGRVGSPA
-604 NMMVSHDGGLTW
+604 NMMVSHDGGETW
-616 TSNSMNKEC
+616 TSNSMNNDC
-625 KMLFDIKMFDKNTGF
+625 KMLFDIKMFDKNYGF
-640 ACAASDEDM
+640 VCAASDEDM
-649 GKSNALILKTSNGGK
+649 EKSNALILKTRDGGK
-664 TWKKVYQSKRPFE
+664 TWKKVYQSNRPFE
-677 GTWKASFPTEKTG
+677 GTWKASFPTKEVG

-695 SYNPDPNVKQQ
+695 SYNPNPNVKQQ

-712 DGGETWK
+712 DGGETWQ
-719 EINLVENAG
+719 EINLVADAG

-739 NHGFVGTMNSGYETK
+739 NHGFVGTMNTGYETK
-754 DGGLTWTPINLGM
+754 DGGKTWTTVNLGM
-767 ACNKIRIYRDANGKI
+767 ACNKIRIYKDANGKT
-782 YGYAIGVEVLKF
+782 YGYAIGVDVLKGEF

>member
-1 MSFFVVKKA
+1 
-10 MIRFI
+10 MIRLI
-15 FLCFLFFISLNGYS
+15 YLCFLFFISVNGYS

-38 ARVEYVTENGNSGCK
+38 ARVEFVTENGASGCK
-53 VQQVVRGTSVALKLQ
+53 VLQVVRGTSAALKLQ

-85 EFIRLFMEYSPDQEV
+85 EFTRLFTGYSPDQEV

-115 KAIARPYETDD
+115 KAVARRYETDD
-126 NATVIYDEANY
+126 NASVIYDEAPY

-147 KPFKETK
+147 KPFKENK

-172 TNDHPYKRIIDAY
+172 TNDHPYKRIVDAY

-222 VGLKKLKTLSYV
+222 VGLKKLKSLPYV

-251 PALSAKNQVAG
+251 PAISAKNKVAG

-273 FEYQIEMYRVQN
+273 FEYQIEMHRVQN

-295 EQSVLEQYDLNY
+295 EQSVIEQYDLNY

-329 RTSWEYDGKGKIY
+329 RMSWEYDGNGKIY

-379 FSRADH
+379 FSKADH

-390 TVNHFHPGNAI
+390 TVNYFNPGNAT
-401 LKTYPSTDHFF
+401 LMTYPSTDHFF
-412 AKSGTMQEAYNKFS
+412 AKSGTMQEAYNKFA

-435 EYNQE
+435 EYNNE
-440 VGLSAVQWS
+440 VGLSAVKWS
-449 NDVLSKKDE
+449 NEILSKKDE
-458 TILPEKGWKKLNT
+458 VELTEKGWKKLDT
-471 ERYSGKQ
+471 ERYPGKQ
-478 DDIAFINEKEGW
+478 DDIAFIGENEGW
-490 YVNGYGSIYHTQ
+490 YVNGYGSIYHTK
-502 NGGETWEKQLEKK
+502 NGGVTWEKQLEKK

-522 AFVDSLRGFAGTVG
+522 AFVDSLNGFAGTVG
-536 TDYFPDVTDTIPLYG
+536 TDYFPNVTDSIPLYG
-551 TTDGGKTWNPV
+551 TRDGGKTWMPV
-562 SYAGPYVKGL
+562 DYKGPYVKGL
-572 CAMDIVK
+572 CAIDIVK

-593 IFGVGRVGSPA
+593 IYAVGRVGSPA
-604 NMMVSHDGGLTW
+604 NMMVSHDGGETW
-616 TSNSMNKEC
+616 TSNSMNNDC
-625 KMLFDIKMFDKNTGF
+625 KMLFDIKMFDKNYGF
-640 ACAASDEDM
+640 VCAASDEDM
-649 GKSNALILKTSNGGK
+649 EKSNALILKTRDGGK
-664 TWKKVYQSKRPFE
+664 TWKKVYQSNRPFE
-677 GTWKASFPTEKTG
+677 GTWKASFPTKEVG

-695 SYNPDPNVKQQ
+695 SYNPNPNVKQQ

-712 DGGETWK
+712 DGGETWQ
-719 EINLVENAG
+719 EINLVADAG

-739 NHGFVGTMNSGYETK
+739 NHGFVGTMNTGYETK
-754 DGGLTWTPINLGM
+754 DGGKTWTTVNLGM
-767 ACNKIRIYRDANGKI
+767 ACNKIRIYKDANGKT
-782 YGYAIGVEVLKF
+782 YGYAIGVDVLKGEF

>member
-1 MSFFVVKKA
+1 
-10 MIRFI
+10 MIRLI
-15 FLCFLFFISLNGYS
+15 YLCFLFFISVNGYS

-38 ARVEYVTENGNSGCK
+38 ARVEFVTENGASGCK
-53 VQQVVRGTSVALKLQ
+53 VLQVVRGTSAALKLQ

-85 EFIRLFMEYSPDQEV
+85 EFTRLFTGYSPDQEV

-115 KAIARPYETDD
+115 KAVARRYETDD
-126 NATVIYDEANY
+126 NASVIYDEAPY

-147 KPFKETK
+147 KPFKENK

-172 TNDHPYKRIIDAY
+172 TNDHPYKRIVDAY

-222 VGLKKLKTLSYV
+222 VGLKKLKSLPYV

-251 PALSAKNQVAG
+251 PAISAKNKVAG

-273 FEYQIEMYRVQN
+273 FEYQIEMHRVQN

-295 EQSVLEQYDLNY
+295 EQSVIEQYDLNY

-329 RTSWEYDGKGKIY
+329 RMSWEYDGNGKIY

-379 FSRADH
+379 FSKADH

-390 TVNHFHPGNAI
+390 TVNYFNPGNAT
-401 LKTYPSTDHFF
+401 LMTYPSTDHFF
-412 AKSGTMQEAYNKFS
+412 AKSGTMQEAYNKFA

-435 EYNQE
+435 EYNNE
-440 VGLSAVQWS
+440 VGLSAVKWS
-449 NDVLSKKDE
+449 NEILSKKDE
-458 TILPEKGWKKLNT
+458 VELTEKGWKKLDT
-471 ERYSGKQ
+471 ERYPGKQ
-478 DDIAFINEKEGW
+478 DDIAFIGENEGW
-490 YVNGYGSIYHTQ
+490 YVNGYGSIYHTK
-502 NGGETWEKQLEKK
+502 NGGVTWEKQLEKK

-522 AFVDSLRGFAGTVG
+522 AFVDSLNGFAGTVG
-536 TDYFPDVTDTIPLYG
+536 TDYFPNVTDSIPLYG
-551 TTDGGKTWNPV
+551 TRDGGKTWMPV
-562 SYAGPYVKGL
+562 DYKGPYVKGL
-572 CAMDIVK
+572 CAIDIVK

-593 IFGVGRVGSPA
+593 IYAVGRVGSPA
-604 NMMVSHDGGLTW
+604 NMMVSHDGGETW
-616 TSNSMNKEC
+616 TSNSMNNDC
-625 KMLFDIKMFDKNTGF
+625 KMLFDIKMFDKNYGF
-640 ACAASDEDM
+640 VCAASDEDM
-649 GKSNALILKTSNGGK
+649 EKSNALILKTSDGGK
-664 TWKKVYQSKRPFE
+664 SWKKVYQSNRPFE
-677 GTWKASFPTEKTG
+677 GTWKASFPTKEVG

-695 SYNPDPNVKQQ
+695 SYNPNPNVKQQ

-712 DGGETWK
+712 DGGETWQ
-719 EINLVENAG
+719 EINLVADAG

-739 NHGFVGTMNSGYETK
+739 NHGFVGTMNTGYETK
-754 DGGLTWTPINLGM
+754 DGGKTWTTVNLGM
-767 ACNKIRIYRDANGKI
+767 ACNKIRIYKDANGKT
-782 YGYAIGVEVLKF
+782 YGYAIGVDVLKGEF

>member
-1 MSFFVVKKA
+1 
-10 MIRFI
+10 
-15 FLCFLFFISLNGYS
+15 
-29 QLQRKVQFG
+29 VQFG
-38 ARVEYVTENGNSGCK
+38 ARIEYSSEKGISGCK
-53 VQQVVRGTSVALKLQ
+53 VLQVARGTSVALQLQ
-68 EKDLIVKIGNST
+68 EEDLILKIGNST
-80 FASTD
+80 FTSTD
-85 EFIRLFMEYSPDQEV
+85 EFIRLFTGYSPGQEV
-100 QLTVLRGKKK
+100 QLTVLRGKKQ

-115 KAIARPYETDD
+115 KAVERPYETDD

-147 KPFKETK
+147 KPFKEAK

-172 TNDHPYKRIIDAY
+172 PPSHPYKRIVDAF

-222 VGLKKLKTLSYV
+222 VGLRKLKSLPYV

-251 PALSAKNQVAG
+251 PAISAKNQVAG
-262 VVVYGTTAKSW
+262 VIVYGTVAKSW

-329 RTSWEYDGKGKIY
+329 RTAWQYDGNGKIY

-356 HLENWKNTKAKV
+356 HLENWKNTTAKV

-379 FSRADH
+379 FSKADH

-390 TVNHFHPGNAI
+390 TVNYFHPGNAT
-401 LKTYPSTDHFF
+401 LMTYPSTDHYF
-412 AKSGTMQEAYNKFS
+412 AKSGTMQEAYDKF
-426 NGQIQQLFD
+426 GEGKIQQLFD
-435 EYNQE
+435 EYNPE
-440 VGLSAVQWS
+440 VGLSAVRWS

-458 TILPEKGWKKLNT
+458 TKLPEKGWRKLNT
-471 ERYSGKQ
+471 ERYPGKQ
-478 DDIAFINEKEGW
+478 DDIAFINENEGW
-490 YVNGYGSIYHTQ
+490 YVNGYGNIYHT
-502 NGGETWEKQLEKK
+502 NDGGENWEKQLEKK

-522 AFVDSLRGFAGTVG
+522 AFVDSLNGFAGTVG
-536 TDYFPDVTDTIPLYG
+536 TDYFPNVTDTIPLYR

-562 SYAGPYVKGL
+562 PYEGPYVKGL
-572 CAMDIVK
+572 CAIDIVK
-579 EQYINHGKIDYKIH
+579 EQFINHGKTDYKVH
-593 IFGVGRVGSPA
+593 IYAVGRVGSPA

-616 TSNSMNKEC
+616 KSNSMDKDC
-625 KMLFDIKMFDKNTGF
+625 KMLFDIKMFDKQTGF
-640 ACAASDEDM
+640 ACAATDEAIE
-649 GKSNALILKTSNGGK
+649 KSNALILKTNDGGK
-664 TWKKVYQSKRPFE
+664 TWKKVYQSNRPFE
-677 GTWKASFPTEKTG
+677 TTWKVSFPTEKVG

-695 SYNPDPNVKQQ
+695 SYNPDPSAIQQ
-706 RIAKTT
+706 RVAKTT
-712 DGGETWK
+712 DGGETWQ
-719 EINLVENAG
+719 EINLVEDAS

-754 DGGLTWTPINLGM
+754 DGGKTWSTVDLGR
-767 ACNKIRIYRDANGKI
+767 ACNKIRIYKDTNGKV
-782 YGYAIGVEVLKF
+782 YGYAIGVDVFKL

>member
-1 MSFFVVKKA
+1 MP
-10 MIRFI
+10 RFI
-15 FLCFLFFISLNGYS
+15 LFLLFGISLFQTS
-29 QLQRKVQFG
+29 AQLTRKPLFG
-38 ARVEYVTENGNSGCK
+38 ARIEYVNENATSGCK
-53 VQQVVRGTSVALKLQ
+53 VVQVVRGTSVELKLQ
-68 EKDLIVKIGNST
+68 ENDIILKIGDKDFKS
-80 FASTD
+80 SE
-85 EFIRLFMEYSPDQEV
+85 EFTKLFLNCTPGQEV
-100 QLTVLRGKKK
+100 QLSVLRGKKK
-110 LVLKA
+110 ITLKA
-115 KAIARPYETDD
+115 KVVARPFETDD
-126 NATVIYDEANY
+126 NAEVIYDEANFR
-137 KGGQLRVIIN
+137 GGQLRVIIN
-147 KPFKETK
+147 KPFKENK
-154 MPAMLFI
+154 MPAMLFV

-185 VDAGYVTLRIEKS
+185 VDAGYTTMRIEKS

-222 VGLKKLKTLSYV
+222 VGLKKLKTLPYV

-239 IIVGHSMGGIIA
+239 IIVGHSMGGIIV
-251 PALSAKNQVAG
+251 PAISAKNNVAG

-273 FEYQIEMYRVQN
+273 FEYQLEMYRVQN

-295 EQSVLEQYDLNY
+295 EQSVVEQYDLNY
-307 RYFVKKEKLED
+307 RYFVQKESLEE
-318 LAKDPKADSVL
+318 LAKDAKADSVL
-329 RTSWEYDGKGKIY
+329 RSVWGYDGKGKIY
-342 SRNAEYW
+342 DRNAEYW

-379 FSRADH
+379 FSKADH

-390 TVNHFHPGNAI
+390 TVNYFHPGNATLI
-401 LKTYPSTDHFF
+401 SYPSTDHYF
-412 AKSGTMQEAYNKFS
+412 AKSGTMQEAYDKFV

-440 VGLSAVQWS
+440 VGLSAVKWS
-449 NDVLSKKDE
+449 NEILSKKDE
-458 TILPEKGWKKLNT
+458 VIVTEKGWKKINT
-471 ERYSGKQ
+471 ERYPGKQ
-478 DDIAFINEKEGW
+478 DDITFINEKEGW

-536 TDYFPDVTDTIPLYG
+536 TDYFPNVTDTIPLYG
-551 TTDGGKTWNPV
+551 TSDGGKTWNPV

-579 EQYINHGKIDYKIH
+579 EQFINHGKTDYKVH
-593 IFGVGRVGSPA
+593 IYAVGRVGSPA
-604 NMMVSHDGGLTW
+604 NLMVSHDGGLTW
-616 TSNSMNKEC
+616 TSNSMNKDC
-625 KMLFDIKMFDKNTGF
+625 KMLFDIKMFDKNNGF
-640 ACAASDEDM
+640 ACAASDEDLE
-649 GKSNALILKTSNGGK
+649 KSNAVILKTSDGGK
-664 TWKKVYQSKRPFE
+664 SWKKVYQSERPFE
-677 GTWKASFPTEKTG
+677 CTWKASFPTKEVG

-695 SYNPDPNVKQQ
+695 SYNPDSNVKQQ

-712 DGGETWK
+712 DGGNTWN
-719 EINLVENAG
+719 EINLIEDAG

-754 DGGLTWTPINLGM
+754 DGGLTWAPVNLGK
-767 ACNKIRIYRDANGKI
+767 ACNKIRIYKDASGKV
-782 YGYAIGVEVLKF
+782 YGYSIGVDVMKGVFE

>member
-1 MSFFVVKKA
+1 MLRL
-10 MIRFI
+10 IPP
-15 FLCFLFFISLNGYS
+15 LFFALISLS
-29 QLQRKVQFG
+29 SLAQLQRKPLLG
-38 ARVEYVTENGNSGCK
+38 ARIEYVTENGNSGCK
-53 VQQVVRGTSVALKLQ
+53 VVQVVRGTSVELKLQ
-68 EKDLIVKIGNST
+68 EKDIITKIGEKT
-80 FASTD
+80 FTSAD
-85 EFIRLFMEYSPDQEV
+85 EFISQFLSYEPGKEIQAS
-100 QLTVLRGKKK
+100 VLRGKKK
-110 LVLKA
+110 LTLKA
-115 KAIARPYETDD
+115 KVVARPYETDD

-147 KPFKETK
+147 KPFKENK

-172 TNDHPYKRIIDAY
+172 TSDHPYKRIVDAY

-222 VGLKKLKTLSYV
+222 VGLKKLKSLPYV

-251 PALSAKNQVAG
+251 PAISAKNKVAG

-273 FEYQIEMYRVQN
+273 FEYQIEMHRVQN

-295 EQSVLEQYDLNY
+295 EQSVIEQYDLNY

-329 RTSWEYDGKGKIY
+329 RMSWEYDGNGKIY

-379 FSRADH
+379 FSKADH

-390 TVNHFHPGNAI
+390 TVNYFNPGNAT
-401 LKTYPSTDHFF
+401 LMTYPSTDHFF
-412 AKSGTMQEAYNKFS
+412 AKSGTMQEAYNKFA

-435 EYNQE
+435 EYNNE
-440 VGLSAVQWS
+440 VGLSAVKWS
-449 NDVLSKKDE
+449 NEILSKKDE
-458 TILPEKGWKKLNT
+458 VELTEKGWKKLDT
-471 ERYSGKQ
+471 ERYPGKQ
-478 DDIAFINEKEGW
+478 DDITFIGENEGW
-490 YVNGYGSIYHTQ
+490 YVNGYGSIYHTK
-502 NGGETWEKQLEKK
+502 NSGETWEKQLEKK

-551 TTDGGKTWNPV
+551 TIDGGKTWNPV

-579 EQYINHGKIDYKIH
+579 EQYINHGKSDYKIH
-593 IFGVGRVGSPA
+593 IYGVGRVGSPA
-604 NMMVSHDGGLTW
+604 NMMVSHDGGLNW
-616 TSNSMNKEC
+616 TSNSMNKDC
-625 KMLFDIKMFDKNTGF
+625 KMLFDIKMFDKNNGIV
-640 ACAASDEDM
+640 CAASDEDM
-649 GKSNALILKTSNGGK
+649 EKSNALILKTSDGGK
-664 TWKKVYQSKRPFE
+664 TWKKVYQSNRPFE
-677 GTWKASFPTEKTG
+677 GTWKASFPTKEVG

-712 DGGETWK
+712 DGGETWN
-719 EINLVENAG
+719 EINLVEDAG

-754 DGGLTWTPINLGM
+754 DGGKTWTKVNLGM
-767 ACNKIRIYRDANGKI
+767 ACNKIRIYKDANRKV
-782 YGYAIGVEVLKF
+782 YGYAIGVDVFRYIK

>member
-1 MSFFVVKKA
+1 MP
-10 MIRFI
+10 RFI
-15 FLCFLFFISLNGYS
+15 LFLLFGISLFQTS
-29 QLQRKVQFG
+29 AQLTRKPLLG
-38 ARVEYVTENGNSGCK
+38 ARIEFINENATSGCK
-53 VQQVVRGTSVALKLQ
+53 VVQVVRGTSVELKLQ
-68 EKDLIVKIGNST
+68 ENDIILKIGDKDFKS
-80 FASTD
+80 SE
-85 EFIRLFMEYSPDQEV
+85 EFTKLFLNYTPGQEV
-100 QLTVLRGKKK
+100 QLSVLRGKKK
-110 LVLKA
+110 ITLKA
-115 KAIARPYETDD
+115 KVVARPFETDD
-126 NATVIYDEANY
+126 NAEVIYDEANFR
-137 KGGQLRVIIN
+137 GGQLRVIIN
-147 KPFKETK
+147 KPFKENK
-154 MPAMLFI
+154 MPAMLFV

-185 VDAGYVTLRIEKS
+185 VDAGYTTMRIEKS

-222 VGLKKLKTLSYV
+222 VGLKKLKTLPYV

-239 IIVGHSMGGIIA
+239 IIVGHSMGGIIV
-251 PALSAKNQVAG
+251 PAISAKNNVAG

-273 FEYQIEMYRVQN
+273 FEYQLEMYRVQN

-295 EQSVLEQYDLNY
+295 EQSVVEQYDLNY
-307 RYFVKKEKLED
+307 RYFVQKESLEEM
-318 LAKDPKADSVL
+318 AKDAKADSVL
-329 RTSWEYDGKGKIY
+329 RSVWGYDGKGKIY
-342 SRNAEYW
+342 DRNAEYW

-356 HLENWKNTKAKV
+356 HLENWKNTTAKV

-379 FSRADH
+379 FSKADH

-390 TVNHFHPGNAI
+390 TVNHFHPGNATLI
-401 LKTYPSTDHFF
+401 SYPSTDHYF
-412 AKSGTMQEAYNKFS
+412 AKSGTMQEAYDKFA

-440 VGLSAVQWS
+440 VGLSAVKWS
-449 NDVLSKKDE
+449 NEILSKKDE
-458 TILPEKGWKKLNT
+458 VIVTEKGWKKLNT
-471 ERYSGKQ
+471 ERYPGKQ
-478 DDIAFINEKEGW
+478 DDITFINEKEGW
-490 YVNGYGSIYHTQ
+490 YVNGYGSIYHTK
-502 NGGETWEKQLEKK
+502 NGGETWAKQLEKK

-536 TDYFPDVTDTIPLYG
+536 TDYFPNVTDTIPLYG

-579 EQYINHGKIDYKIH
+579 EQFINHGKTDYKIH
-593 IFGVGRVGSPA
+593 IYAVGRVGSPA

-616 TSNSMNKEC
+616 TSNSMDKDC
-625 KMLFDIKMFDKNTGF
+625 KMLFDIKMLDKNNGF
-640 ACAASDEDM
+640 ACAASDEDLE
-649 GKSNALILKTSNGGK
+649 KSNAVILKTNDGGK
-664 TWKKVYQSKRPFE
+664 SWKKVYQSERPFE
-677 GTWKASFPTEKTG
+677 CTWKVSFPTKEVG

-695 SYNPDPNVKQQ
+695 SYNPDSNVKQQ

-712 DGGETWK
+712 DGGNTWN
-719 EINLVENAG
+719 EINLIEDAG

-754 DGGLTWTPINLGM
+754 DGGLTWTTVNLGM
-767 ACNKIRIYRDANGKI
+767 ACNKIRIYKDANGKV
-782 YGYAIGVEVLKF
+782 YGYSIGVDVFKGEF

>member
-1 MSFFVVKKA
+1 MKN
-10 MIRFI
+10 
-15 FLCFLFFISLNGYS
+15 LFLFFSICSLNLLFS
-29 QLQRKVQFG
+29 QSLQRKVQFG
-38 ARVEYVTENGNSGCK
+38 ARVEYVTENGTSGCK
-53 VQQVVRGTSVALKLQ
+53 VLQVARGTSVALKLQ

-85 EFIRLFMEYSPDQEV
+85 EFTQQFLTYSPNQEV
-100 QLTVLRGKKK
+100 QVTVLRGKKK
-110 LVLKA
+110 LILKA
-115 KAIARPYETDD
+115 KAVARPYETDD
-126 NATVIYDEANY
+126 YATVIYDEVAY

-147 KPFKETK
+147 KPFKENK

-161 PGYTCSSIDEL
+161 PGYTCSSIDDL
-172 TNDHPYKRIIDAY
+172 PTYHPYKRIVDAY
-185 VDAGYVTLRIEKS
+185 VDAGYVTLRVEKS

-222 VGLKKLKTLSYV
+222 VGLKKLKSLPYV
-234 DTNQI
+234 DPNQI
-239 IIVGHSMGGIIA
+239 IIVGHSMGGIVA
-251 PALSAKNQVAG
+251 PAISAKNKVAG

-285 ALAGMNPIEV
+285 ALSGMNPIEV
-295 EQSVLEQYDLNY
+295 EQSVIAQYDLNY

-318 LAKDPKADSVL
+318 IAKDTKADSIL

-356 HLENWKNTKAKV
+356 HLENWKNTTAKV

-379 FSRADH
+379 FSKADH

-390 TVNHFHPGNAI
+390 TVNFFNPGNAT
-401 LKTYPSTDHFF
+401 LMTYPSTDHFY

-440 VGLSAVQWS
+440 VGLSAVKWS
-449 NDVLSKKDE
+449 NEVLSKKDV
-458 TILPEKGWKKLNT
+458 TTLPEKGWKKLNT
-471 ERYSGKQ
+471 ERYPGKQ
-478 DDIAFINEKEGW
+478 DDITFINEKEGW
-490 YVNGYGSIYHTQ
+490 YVNGYGSIYNTK

-515 GTFFRCI
+515 GTFFRTI
-522 AFVDSLRGFAGTVG
+522 AFVDNLVGFAGTVG
-536 TDYFPDVTDTIPLYG
+536 TDYFPNVTDSIPLYG
-551 TTDGGKTWNPV
+551 TRDGGKTWKPV
-562 SYAGPYVKGL
+562 DYKGPYVKGL
-572 CAMDIVK
+572 CAIDIVK

-593 IFGVGRVGSPA
+593 IYAVGRVGSPA
-604 NMMVSHDGGLTW
+604 NMMVSHDGGATW
-616 TSNSMNKEC
+616 TSNSMNNDC
-625 KMLFDIKMFDKNTGF
+625 KMLFDIKMFDKNNGF
-640 ACAASDEDM
+640 VCAASDEDM
-649 GKSNALILKTSNGGK
+649 EKSNALILKTSDGGK
-664 TWKKVYQSKRPFE
+664 TWKKVYQSNRPFE
-677 GTWKASFPTEKTG
+677 GTWKASFPTKEVG

-719 EINLVENAG
+719 EINLVEDAG

-739 NHGFVGTMNSGYETK
+739 NHGFVGTMNTGYETK
-754 DGGLTWTPINLGM
+754 DGGKTWTKVNLGM
-767 ACNKIRIYRDANGKI
+767 ACNKIRIYKDANGKT
-782 YGYAIGVEVLKF
+782 YGYAIGVDVLKGEF

>member
-1 MSFFVVKKA
+1 MLRL
-10 MIRFI
+10 IP
-15 FLCFLFFISLNGYS
+15 FLFCAFIALNS
-29 QLQRKVQFG
+29 QAQLQRKPLLG
-38 ARVEYVTENGNSGCK
+38 ARIEYVTENGNSGCK
-53 VQQVVRGTSVALKLQ
+53 VVQVVRGSSVELKLQ
-68 EKDLIVKIGNST
+68 ENDIIVKIGEQTFNSADELIKQFLT
-80 FASTD
+80 F
-85 EFIRLFMEYSPDQEV
+85 EPGKEV
-100 QLTVLRGKKK
+100 QLSVLRGKKK
-110 LVLKA
+110 LSLKA
-115 KAIARPYETDD
+115 KVVARPYETDD

-147 KPFKETK
+147 KPFKENK

-172 TNDHPYKRIIDAY
+172 TSDHPYKRIVDAY
-185 VDAGYVTLRIEKS
+185 VDAGYVTFRIEKS

-222 VGLKKLKTLSYV
+222 VGLKKLKSLPYV

-251 PALSAKNQVAG
+251 PAISAKHKVAG

-295 EQSVLEQYDLNY
+295 EQSVIEQYDLNY

-329 RTSWEYDGKGKIY
+329 RMSCEYDGNGKIY

-379 FSRADH
+379 FSKADH
-385 QQIVN
+385 EQIVN
-390 TVNHFHPGNAI
+390 AVNYYHPGNAT
-401 LKTYPSTDHFF
+401 LKTYPQTDHFF
-412 AKSGTMQEAYNKFS
+412 AKSGTMQEAYNKFA
-426 NGQIQQLFD
+426 NGQIQQLFN

-440 VGLSAVQWS
+440 VGLSAVKWS
-449 NDVLSKKDE
+449 NEILSKKDE
-458 TILPEKGWKKLNT
+458 VKLPEKGWKKLNT
-471 ERYSGKQ
+471 ERYTGKQ
-478 DDIAFINEKEGW
+478 DDITFINENEGW
-490 YVNGYGSIYHTQ
+490 YVNGYGSIYHTK

-522 AFVDSLRGFAGTVG
+522 AFVDSLIGFAGTVG
-536 TDYFPDVTDTIPLYG
+536 TDYFPNVTDTIPLYG
-551 TTDGGKTWNPV
+551 TKDGGKTWNPV
-562 SYAGPYVKGL
+562 SYSGSYVKGL
-572 CAMDIVK
+572 CAIDIVK
-579 EQYINHGKIDYKIH
+579 EQFINHGKTDYKIH
-593 IFGVGRVGSPA
+593 IYAVGRVGSPA
-604 NMMVSHDGGLTW
+604 NMMVSHDGGFTW

-625 KMLFDIKMFDKNTGF
+625 KMLFDIKMFDKNNGIV
-640 ACAASDEDM
+640 CAASDEDIE
-649 GKSNALILKTSNGGK
+649 KSNALILKTSDGGK
-664 TWKKVYQSKRPFE
+664 TWKKVYQSNRLFE
-677 GTWKASFPTEKTG
+677 GTWKAAFPTEKIG

-712 DGGETWK
+712 DGGHTWQ
-719 EINLVENAG
+719 EINLVEDAA
-728 AREFGIGFIDE
+728 ARQFGIGFID
-739 NHGFVGTMNSGYETK
+739 
-754 DGGLTWTPINLGM
+754 
-767 ACNKIRIYRDANGKI
+767 
-782 YGYAIGVEVLKF
+782 